1 MGLNDG
7 WVFTLSRHMPGPWGD
22 CHLQPN
28 AATWNPVARKTKNPT
43 QTQINRNVMLKFK
56 EKRRIT
62 HQSANNLLN
71 DLRFKGEYSIQG
83 ELKM

>member
-7 WVFTLSRHMPGPWGD
+7 WVFTLSRRMPGPWGHY
-22 CHLQPN
+22 HLQPN
-28 AATWNPVARKTKNPT
+28 AAMWNPVARKAKNPT
-43 QTQINRNVMLKFK
+43 QTQINRNVMLKSK

-71 DLRFKGEYSIQG
+71 NLRFKGEYSIQG